1 MSVTIERLERGLAV
15 LAHCVTLDGDV
26 YLPLYEKLERELDAL
41 RDKQDILSRVRQRA
55 ATYKVDG
62 GLKEMA

>member
-1 MSVTIERLERGLAV
+1 MSVTIERLERGLA
-15 LAHCVTLDGDV
+15 LMAHLVDLDGEV
-26 YLPLYEKLERELDAL
+26 LLQLFEKLERDLETM
-41 RDKQDILSRVRQRA
+41 RGKQDAIGRARRLA